1 MTIFFSFLFL
11 SSQPSTI
18 KIPSYH
24 TNMESARD
32 LVSRGLPAIPFETG
46 AFYQSP
52 SPDDRVPSDWIRPWT
67 SFTTDILETL
77 QTLDLSGKVDHI
89 EPSEDEQN
97 YVVGNKLGLL
107 AQLIRHVCEPVAKAL
122 SVTPL
127 KGILFGDAE
136 TANPLFFDGPGIT
149 LFGDIPGTEPESW
162 KTTIRPVIAV
172 GKVKTFWT
180 FLLEYARVEG
190 RASDLNRSLEGLIGE
205 CQLQIYILLECKL
218 THIRRPGAPP
228 EKVRTETWLPYHI
241 QCYRFCS
248 PG

>member
-1 MTIFFSFLFL
+1 
-11 SSQPSTI
+11 
-18 KIPSYH
+18 
-24 TNMESARD
+24 MESARD

-52 SPDDRVPSDWIRPWT
+52 SPDDRVPSDWIRPWA

-77 QTLDLSGKVDHI
+77 QTLNLSGKVDHI
-89 EPSEDEQN
+89 EPSEGEQN
-97 YVVGNKLGLL
+97 YVVGNKFGLL
-107 AQLIRHVCEPVAKAL
+107 AQFIRHVCEPVAKAL

-136 TANPLFFDGPGIT
+136 TANPLFFDGPDIT
-149 LFGDIPGTEPESW
+149 LFGDIPGTEPENW

-180 FLLEYARVEG
+180 FSLEYARVEG
-190 RASDLNRSLEGLIGE
+190 RTPDLNRSLEGPIGE

-218 THIRRPGAPP
+218 THNIRRPGAPH
-228 EKVRTETWLPYHI
+228 EKVRTETWLPYYI
-241 QCYRFCS
+241 QCHRLCS